1 MNKEAGRMNKNYKKC
16 PYCDF
21 CNPKN
26 VKRCIKCG
34 KKFEGKKMIIDCLFK
49 NKNSFGRI
57 SFSILFGY
65 FKKLQ
70 KNPQYK
76 PSTEESKEIT
86 KIIFLIIFVVI
97 SFIIFTNI
105 ISNFNQ

>member
-34 KKFEGKKMIIDCLFK
+34 KKFNGKKIISTCLFK
-49 NKNSFGRI
+49 NKI
-57 SFSILFGY
+57 SCKKINFSILFGY

-70 KNPQYK
+70 KNPKYK
-76 PSTEESKEIT
+76 PTPEENKEIV
-86 KIIFLIIFVVI
+86 KIIFLII
-97 SFIIFTNI
+97 SIIIGFMIFMDI
-105 ISNFNQ
+105 ISSFN